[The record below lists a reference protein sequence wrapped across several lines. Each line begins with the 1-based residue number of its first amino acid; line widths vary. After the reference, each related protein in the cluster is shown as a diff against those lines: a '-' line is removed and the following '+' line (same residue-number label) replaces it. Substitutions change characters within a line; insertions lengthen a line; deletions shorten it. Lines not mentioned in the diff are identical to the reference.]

1 MSKSIVIGVDVGGT
15 FTDTLA
21 LDEATGAVRVEKVP
35 STKGDQSNGFLSGIL
50 AATDHDLSSVSTI
63 IHGTTVATNA
73 LLERKGAKAGI
84 ITTEGFRD
92 VLEMRR
98 RDRPATWGLWGQFT
112 PVIERKCRLEVP
124 ERTLAIVTVVKDVDE
139 A

>member
-50 AATDHDLSSVSTI
+50 AATDHDLSSVSR
-63 IHGTTVATNA
+63 
-73 LLERKGAKAGI
+73 LLSSCSFKLKKPFAFKS
-84 ITTEGFRD
+84 
-92 VLEMRR
+92 
-98 RDRPATWGLWGQFT
+98 
-112 PVIERKCRLEVP
+112 C
-124 ERTLAIVTVVKDVDE
+124 
-139 A
+139 